1 MNMKSIYVEKKR
13 EGKEMVLSAVKKHG
27 SFHLFN
33 GDVISHKNL
42 YSGKDHSPYQ
52 ISLKYF

>member
-1 MNMKSIYVEKKR
+1 
-13 EGKEMVLSAVKKHG
+13 MVLSAVKEHG

-42 YSGKDHSPYQ
+42 CSGKDHSPYQ